1 MHSLSVMLRDK
12 YYNDKTDD
20 GVVTRVNLL
29 WEGKL
34 QNRRPR
40 AEVFITVQIIINVT
54 NVTINIK

>member
-1 MHSLSVMLRDK
+1 MLRDK